1 MGIKVTINKKEV
13 PEKSEYPCL
22 KRSKDGVIVYFNAP
36 REGLV
41 VQGIGELYNKP
52 GTYLT
57 VWYEDNFT
65 PFNGTVTLEN
75 D

>member
-22 KRSKDGVIVYFNAP
+22 KISRLETLVYFTGP
-36 REGLV
+36 RAGTVLSASSGHV
-41 VQGIGELYNKP
+41 GEYSAD
-52 GTYLT
+52 
-57 VWYEDNFT
+57 WCESNFE